1 MEKEDTKLN
10 AIKNFNNDFI
20 IQKLKEDSINNT
32 SENNN
37 SHIIEIYKNL
47 ENKFDILE
55 QAIEEGKKSRY
66 DFIEEENK
74 EMELNDNNDI
84 ILTNFNNKI
93 EKDKKR
99 KSLTKISQN
108 NNTKNKKGFRSNVLT
123 EENKMKKNIKSNI
136 KNKK

>member
-1 MEKEDTKLN
+1 
-10 AIKNFNNDFI
+10 
-20 IQKLKEDSINNT
+20 
-32 SENNN
+32 
-37 SHIIEIYKNL
+37 
-47 ENKFDILE
+47 
-55 QAIEEGKKSRY
+55 
-66 DFIEEENK
+66 
-74 EMELNDNNDI
+74 MELNDNNDI

-93 EKDKKR
+93 EKDKNNFLEELYRNEKLIQNKKEEKKDKKGSKKKR

>member
-1 MEKEDTKLN
+1 
-10 AIKNFNNDFI
+10 
-20 IQKLKEDSINNT
+20 
-32 SENNN
+32 
-37 SHIIEIYKNL
+37 
-47 ENKFDILE
+47 
-55 QAIEEGKKSRY
+55 
-66 DFIEEENK
+66 
-74 EMELNDNNDI
+74 MELNDNNDI

-93 EKDKKR
+93 EKDKNNFLEELYRNEKLIQNKKEEKKDKKGSKKER